1 MIEFIAVSIAISI
14 VAIVGGFTFCFWL
27 VIKHLKHQELLTKS
41 ESVAQYA
48 EQEVMLDPFRRRS
61 LETTA
66 KVEETNTETQEVDIT
81 EVTADEA
88 FKPR

>member
-14 VAIVGGFTFCFWL
+14 VAIVAGFTFCFWL

-41 ESVAQYA
+41 ETVTQYA
-48 EQEVMLDPFRRRS
+48 EREVMLDPFRR
-61 LETTA
+61 
-66 KVEETNTETQEVDIT
+66 KNVEAQAEDKPNPEDNEIDIT
-81 EVTADEA
+81 EITADEA